1 MSADGVAAMPMF
13 AVDVEIIIELSLLI
27 IVLVLG
33 IVIGSIFIYRDL
45 KKSYKEV
52 WKQQSKFDIELR
64 KAYNLVSKLVRDPA
78 FDAYRDAVVKDLPHD
93 EKKVL
98 LMLVDSAYA
107 SIDPTDPDNKYVVET
122 FQNLQDI
129 RVSLDAK
136 ALSYNKKISFFP
148 FNLFSRIFHMAK
160 LYHYTPNK

>member
-1 MSADGVAAMPMF
+1 MSADGVAAMPVF
-13 AVDVEIIIELSLLI
+13 GVNVELIIELSLLLFVLILGVVIASI
-27 IVLVLG
+27 I
-33 IVIGSIFIYRDL
+33 IYRNL

-64 KAYNLVSKLVRDPA
+64 KTYNLVSKLVRDPA
-78 FDAYRDAVVKDLPHD
+78 FDNYRDAVVKDLPH
-93 EKKVL
+93 EAKKSL
-98 LMLVDSAYA
+98 LLLVDSAYS

-136 ALSYNKKISFFP
+136 VLSYNKKISFFP
-148 FNLFSRIFHMAK
+148 FNFFSRVFHMTK
-160 LYHYTPNK
+160 LHHYTPHQ